1 MHFGRAVGFAS
12 DAAPRGPPE
21 PIRATIDAADPL
33 YTLLRARFQ
42 QRPIWSRGA
51 LKASLPADPLRS
63 EDKLRFLLPQLGYYF
78 SSGPWRN
85 CWRRERLEA
94 RAASLHGVARA

>member
-78 SSGPWRN
+78 PLSLYLYVSLYLSLFGPSV
-85 CWRRERLEA
+85 CI
-94 RAASLHGVARA
+94 

>member
-1 MHFGRAVGFAS
+1 MLNHLLHNHEGIRVAIIVNDMS
-12 DAAPRGPPE
+12 EVNVDADLVRNGEAK
-21 PIRATIDAADPL
+21 L
-33 YTLLRARFQ
+33 
-42 QRPIWSRGA
+42 
-51 LKASLPADPLRS
+51 LRS

-94 RAASLHGVARA
+94 QAASLHGVARA